1 MMFQVQFVLYVANK
15 TAIFGVMAQEPDL
28 APVDIVYNYTPQ
40 QFEQF
45 ITQKLLNS
53 PFFLIE

>member
-45 ITQKLLNS
+45 ITLKLHLYS
-53 PFFLIE
+53 FF